1 MYKIYFNKQSRKAL
15 LKAPQD
21 VSEAMRKKLNEIAL
35 DSFKQRS
42 DVEPLKGRPGYRL
55 KLGKWRAIYK
65 IEKAELK
72 ILVIKIA
79 TRGDVYK

>member
-15 LKAPQD
+15 LKTPRD

-35 DSFKQRS
+35 DPFKQRS
-42 DVEPLKGRPGYRL
+42 DVEPLKGRQGYRL
-55 KLGKWRAIYK
+55 KSGKWRAIYT
-65 IEKAELK
+65 IEKEELN

-79 TRGDVYK
+79 SRGDV